1 MISTLPVSPNSDH
14 LKKQAKQLLRDARA
28 GEPAALQRFIETLPA
43 AHGLPLATLAQRDLI
58 LSDAQSVLAREYG
71 FKSWVELIHYV
82 EWKRADRADRLNSW
96 LKLVYE
102 DGGARERRLAVRML
116 REDPDLITGD
126 SPTERWL
133 ACAIGDEAAVSRA
146 IADDPAW
153 VNRKAGV
160 NGERGSM
167 NMPPLIAVTHSRL
180 ILEPAFESGLLV
192 CAALLIEHGADVNA
206 TRIHPDFPGFPLSV
220 LYGAAGVT
228 HHVGMTRLLLA
239 AGASPD
245 DNESLY
251 HSVESPDSTCTHL
264 LLEAGAR
271 VAGTNAIAHLLDYG
285 GDAKLQDL
293 KLALQY
299 GQRQTGGK
307 SFLRHEIHHAIV
319 RGRSIAHIRALIEAG
334 ADLSAVNH
342 DGVSLYRYAQLH
354 GRSDVLEILR
364 EAGVSEPL
372 TEEEQFVAA
381 CARADE
387 AAARDILARI
397 PNIFSRL
404 SPKQLQTMPELAA
417 AGQLES
423 VRTMLALGWPR
434 EVKVGWDATA
444 LNWAVFHGNPAMAEL
459 LLHEGADWR
468 TPHGYRNN
476 VIGTLSWASRQEFP
490 DDPAYGNVLGCAR
503 LLVAHGIP
511 LSSFED
517 YDFSP
522 EVSGYLES
530 VRLSELPAKSD

>member
-1 MISTLPVSPNSDH
+1 MTSTLPASPNLDH
-14 LKKQAKQLLRDARA
+14 LKKQAKDLLRDARA
-28 GEPAALQRFIETLPA
+28 GEAAALQRFIETLPA
-43 AHGLPLATLAQRDLI
+43 AHGLPLATLAQRDLV

-71 FKSWVELIHYV
+71 FKSWVELTRYV

-116 REDPDLITGD
+116 REDPDLTAGN
-126 SPTERWL
+126 PLL
-133 ACAIGDEAAVSRA
+133 ACAIGDEAAVRRA
-146 IADDPAW
+146 ISEDPAW
-153 VNRKAGV
+153 VNRKGGA
-160 NGERGSM
+160 M

-180 ILEPAFESGLLV
+180 ILESAFESSLLA

-220 LYGAAGVT
+220 LYGAAGIT

-239 AGASPD
+239 VGASPD

-264 LLEAGAR
+264 LLEAGAK

-285 GDAKLQDL
+285 SDAKLQDL

-299 GQRQTGGK
+299 GLQRTNGK
-307 SFLRHEIHHAIV
+307 PFLRHEIHHAIV
-319 RGRSIAHIRALIEAG
+319 RGRSIAHIRALIDAG
-334 ADLSAVNH
+334 ADLRAVNH

-354 GRSDVLEILR
+354 GRADVLDILR
-364 EAGVSEPL
+364 EAGISEPL

-387 AAARDILARI
+387 AAARDLLTRS
-397 PNIFSRL
+397 PNIFLRL
-404 SPKQLQTMPELAA
+404 TLKQLQTMPELAA

-459 LLHEGADWR
+459 LLQEGADWQTR
-468 TPHGYRNN
+468 HGYRNN
-476 VIGTLSWASRQEFP
+476 VIGTLAHSSRVGES
-490 DDPAYGNVLGCAR
+490 DDPAYGDYVGCAHV
-503 LLVAHGIP
+503 LVAHGIP
-511 LSSFED
+511 LASFED
-517 YDFSP
+517 CDFAP
-522 EVSGYLES
+522 DVSGYLDS
-530 VRLSELPAKSD
+530 VRLRESILKPD